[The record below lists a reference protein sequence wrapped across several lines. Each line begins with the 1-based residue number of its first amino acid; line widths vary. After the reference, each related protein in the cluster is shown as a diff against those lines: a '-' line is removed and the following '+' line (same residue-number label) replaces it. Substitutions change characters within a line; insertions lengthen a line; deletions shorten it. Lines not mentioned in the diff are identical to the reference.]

1 MLTTD
6 GRRGGGGSG
15 TGDAAGRG
23 CSLEAKTSLEWQG
36 CGCGTLWARVTRRQK
51 RVADFSNFG
60 VL

>member
-23 CSLEAKTSLEWQG
+23 CSHEIASKNESRTLLKLRRFVNFQRNAK
-36 CGCGTLWARVTRRQK
+36 
-51 RVADFSNFG
+51 
-60 VL
+60 